1 MELLSPRSTV
11 PVLEGFGSSYEKA
24 RSAIDAMQLHFP
36 DRRLVVVFE
45 PHTFTWRN
53 KAALNQYDTV
63 FEGAD
68 KVYIY
73 EPAAQGAATHAQL
86 TQDQIVARVQAAD
99 VDAEAITDA
108 DAGIERIG
116 AELKKDD
123 AVLLLA
129 SGELGGLIKTLP
141 ALAEEKFPQ

>member
-1 MELLSPRSTV
+1 MRLP
-11 PVLEGFGSSYEKA
+11 
-24 RSAIDAMQLHFP
+24 FP
-36 DRRLVVVFE
+36 ARRLVVVFE

-53 KAALNQYDTV
+53 HAALNQYDTV

-123 AVLLLA
+123 AVLLLT

-141 ALAEEKFPQ
+141 ALAEEKFPHVRQSTGDSRG